1 MNWHHIS
8 KQPPKDTWEVLV
20 TILSRDG
27 KRRVEYARYRPGGED
42 GVEYADPSFSEES
55 GWYDVCNDGD
65 QITHWA
71 NMPEPKK
78 LSILHIAL
86 GGPEFDRAASDRGH
100 DVYRMDWRRMPDV
113 NREIIRCIKGQ
124 SFDLVFAQI
133 QTAKVIYHETWDALR
148 ASGAFVIHWSGDV
161 RDDIGW
167 FLDAAPHVDITAFT
181 NMDDVNAIREAGHR
195 AEYLQIGYD
204 EKIYTY
210 AEKERSGVVFLG
222 NDYGDRFPLSEAR
235 AEMVERMKAEFGD
248 QFKAYGKRQDNK
260 ATTPAQ
266 EVAIYQ
272 SALVAINYDH
282 FNRPLFAS
290 DRILRAQACGA
301 AVVSMAYEGINDEH
315 PYVGA
320 AESLDDMVKMVRFA
334 LDNPERAAA
343 LGKMGADH
351 TLSMHRWNNR
361 FETIEQWTS

>member
-1 MNWHHIS
+1 M
-8 KQPPKDTWEVLV
+8 
-20 TILSRDG
+20 R
-27 KRRVEYARYRPGGED
+27 
-42 GVEYADPSFSEES
+42 
-55 GWYDVCNDGD
+55 
-65 QITHWA
+65 
-71 NMPEPKK
+71 
-78 LSILHIAL
+78 ILHLAM
-86 GGPEFDRAASDRGH
+86 GMPEFDRAAEELGHTIERVHWRGPASRKGFDH
-100 DVYRMDWRRMPDV
+100 DALSKADVLQPDLIFV
-113 NREIIRCIKGQ
+113 QTHENQ
-124 SFDLVFAQI
+124 VFRP
-133 QTAKVIYHETWDALR
+133 ETFDALR
-148 ASGAFVIHWSGDV
+148 KIGTVVFWVGDV
-161 RDDIGW
+161 RDPMPDYYPFI
-167 FLDAAPHVDITAFT
+167 APHVDITAFT
-181 NMDDVNAIREAGHR
+181 NLTDVSAIREAGHR

-204 EKIYTY
+204 EKLYTY

-320 AESLDDMVKMVRFA
+320 AETLDDMVKMVRFA
-334 LDNPERAAA
+334 LDNPGRAAA

>member
-1 MNWHHIS
+1 M
-8 KQPPKDTWEVLV
+8 K
-20 TILSRDG
+20 
-27 KRRVEYARYRPGGED
+27 
-42 GVEYADPSFSEES
+42 
-55 GWYDVCNDGD
+55 
-65 QITHWA
+65 
-71 NMPEPKK
+71 
-78 LSILHIAL
+78 ILHIAL

-100 DVYRMDWRRMPDV
+100 DVYRMDWRKMPDP
-113 NREIIRCIKGQ
+113 NKEILQCIKRQ

-204 EKIYTY
+204 EKLYTY

-235 AEMVERMKAEFGD
+235 AAMVSRMQMEFGKD
-248 QFKAYGKRQDNK
+248 FSAYGKRQENPI
-260 ATTPAQ
+260 TTPAQ
-266 EVAIYQ
+266 EVRIYQ
-272 SALVAINYDH
+272 SALVAINFDH

-320 AESLDDMVKMVRFA
+320 AETLDDMVKMVRFA
-334 LDNPERAAA
+334 LDNPGRAAA

-351 TLSMHRWNNR
+351 TLSMHRWHNR

>member
-1 MNWHHIS
+1 M
-8 KQPPKDTWEVLV
+8 K
-20 TILSRDG
+20 
-27 KRRVEYARYRPGGED
+27 
-42 GVEYADPSFSEES
+42 
-55 GWYDVCNDGD
+55 
-65 QITHWA
+65 
-71 NMPEPKK
+71 
-78 LSILHIAL
+78 ILHIAL

-148 ASGAFVIHWSGDV
+148 ESGALVVNWTGDV
-161 RDDIGW
+161 RDDIDW

-181 NMDDVNAIREAGHR
+181 NLTDVSAIREAGHR

-204 EKIYTY
+204 EKLYTY

-235 AEMVERMKAEFGD
+235 AAMVERMKAEFGD
-248 QFKAYGKRQDNK
+248 QFKAHGKRRDNK

-320 AESLDDMVKMVRFA
+320 AETLDDMVKMVRFA
-334 LDNPERAAA
+334 LDNPGRAAA

-361 FETIEQWTS
+361 LETIEQWTS

>member
-1 MNWHHIS
+1 M
-8 KQPPKDTWEVLV
+8 K
-20 TILSRDG
+20 
-27 KRRVEYARYRPGGED
+27 
-42 GVEYADPSFSEES
+42 
-55 GWYDVCNDGD
+55 
-65 QITHWA
+65 
-71 NMPEPKK
+71 
-78 LSILHIAL
+78 ILHIAL
-86 GGPEFDRAASDRGH
+86 GGPEFDRAASERGH
-100 DVYRMDWRRMPDV
+100 DVYRIDWRKMADP
-113 NREIIRCIKGQ
+113 NKEILQCIKGQ

-148 ASGAFVIHWSGDV
+148 ESGALVVNWTGDV
-161 RDDIGW
+161 RDDIDW

-181 NMDDVNAIREAGHR
+181 NLTDVDAIREAGHR

-204 EKIYTY
+204 EKLYTY

-235 AEMVERMKAEFGD
+235 AAMVSRMQMEFGKD
-248 QFKAYGKRQDNK
+248 FSAYGKRQENPI
-260 ATTPAQ
+260 TTPAQ
-266 EVAIYQ
+266 EVRIYQ
-272 SALVAINYDH
+272 SALVAINFDH

-320 AESLDDMVKMVRFA
+320 AETLDDMVKMVRFA
-334 LDNPERAAA
+334 LDNPGRAAA

>member
-1 MNWHHIS
+1 
-8 KQPPKDTWEVLV
+8 
-20 TILSRDG
+20 
-27 KRRVEYARYRPGGED
+27 
-42 GVEYADPSFSEES
+42 
-55 GWYDVCNDGD
+55 
-65 QITHWA
+65 
-71 NMPEPKK
+71 
-78 LSILHIAL
+78 
-86 GGPEFDRAASDRGH
+86 
-100 DVYRMDWRRMPDV
+100 MPDV

-148 ASGAFVIHWSGDV
+148 ESGALVIHWSGDV
-161 RDDIGW
+161 REDIEW
-167 FLDAAPHVDITAFT
+167 YKDAAPHVDITAFT

>member
-1 MNWHHIS
+1 M
-8 KQPPKDTWEVLV
+8 K
-20 TILSRDG
+20 
-27 KRRVEYARYRPGGED
+27 
-42 GVEYADPSFSEES
+42 
-55 GWYDVCNDGD
+55 
-65 QITHWA
+65 
-71 NMPEPKK
+71 
-78 LSILHIAL
+78 ILHIAL
-86 GGPEFDRAASDRGH
+86 GGPEFDRAASERGH
-100 DVYRMDWRRMPDV
+100 DVYRIDWRKMADP
-113 NREIIRCIKGQ
+113 NKEILQCIKGQ

-222 NDYGDRFPLSEAR
+222 NDYQGRFPLSDFR
-235 AEMVERMKAEFGD
+235 AEMVKRMQKEFGD

-320 AESLDDMVKMVRFA
+320 AETLDDMVKMVRFA
-334 LDNPERAAA
+334 LDNPGRAAA

>member
-1 MNWHHIS
+1 M
-8 KQPPKDTWEVLV
+8 
-20 TILSRDG
+20 
-27 KRRVEYARYRPGGED
+27 A
-42 GVEYADPSFSEES
+42 
-55 GWYDVCNDGD
+55 
-65 QITHWA
+65 
-71 NMPEPKK
+71 
-78 LSILHIAL
+78 
-86 GGPEFDRAASDRGH
+86 
-100 DVYRMDWRRMPDV
+100 
-113 NREIIRCIKGQ
+113 
-124 SFDLVFAQI
+124 
-133 QTAKVIYHETWDALR
+133 
-148 ASGAFVIHWSGDV
+148 
-161 RDDIGW
+161 
-167 FLDAAPHVDITAFT
+167 
-181 NMDDVNAIREAGHR
+181 
-195 AEYLQIGYD
+195 
-204 EKIYTY
+204 
-210 AEKERSGVVFLG
+210 LG

-235 AEMVERMKAEFGD
+235 AAMVERMKAEFGD

-320 AESLDDMVKMVRFA
+320 AETLDDMVKMVRFA
-334 LDNPERAAA
+334 LDNPGRAAA

>member
-1 MNWHHIS
+1 L
-8 KQPPKDTWEVLV
+8 K
-20 TILSRDG
+20 
-27 KRRVEYARYRPGGED
+27 
-42 GVEYADPSFSEES
+42 
-55 GWYDVCNDGD
+55 
-65 QITHWA
+65 
-71 NMPEPKK
+71 
-78 LSILHIAL
+78 ILHIAL

-100 DVYRMDWRRMPDV
+100 DVYRINWRKMPDP
-113 NREIIRCIKGQ
+113 NKEILRCIKGQ

-133 QTAKVIYHETWDALR
+133 QTSKVIHHETWDALR
-148 ASGAFVIHWSGDV
+148 ESGALVVHWSGDV
-161 RDDIGW
+161 REDIEW
-167 FLDAAPHVDITAFT
+167 YKDAAPHVDITAFT
-181 NMDDVNAIREAGHR
+181 NMDDVNAIRDAGHR